1 MWSLETMRVRT
12 VGKREDS
19 IELIMEIPF
28 WRLRRIRK
36 KKERKKKKRKKEK
49 KRNCRMTSDTS

>member
-1 MWSLETMRVRT
+1 MRART

-36 KKERKKKKRKKEK
+36 KKERKKEKKKKRKKK
-49 KRNCRMTSDTS
+49 DCRMTSDTS

>member
-1 MWSLETMRVRT
+1 MRVRT

-36 KKERKKKKRKKEK
+36 KKERKKEKKKKRKKK
-49 KRNCRMTSDTS
+49 DCRMTSDTS